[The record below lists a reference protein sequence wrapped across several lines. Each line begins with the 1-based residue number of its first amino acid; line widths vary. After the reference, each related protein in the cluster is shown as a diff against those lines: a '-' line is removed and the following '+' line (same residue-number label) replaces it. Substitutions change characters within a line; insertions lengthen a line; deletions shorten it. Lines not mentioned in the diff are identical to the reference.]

1 MRFQELSTEQFATR
15 LTSILNDAATALMIS
30 LGHRLGL
37 FDAMA
42 ELELASSQQIADA
55 TGCHERYVREWLG
68 ALVTAGVVEFLP
80 EAQSYSLP
88 KTHAALLTRSATPNN
103 VAVFAQYIPML
114 GSVEELII
122 EAFRHGR
129 GVPYAAYARFHQVM
143 AEESGQTVVAALEEH
158 ILPLVDG
165 MDTRLKQGIQVL
177 DIGCG
182 SGLALNRLSQRY
194 PNSSFVGYDIS
205 EEGIIRAVKESERN
219 KLTNVRF
226 SCIDASQLKHHE
238 EFDLV
243 TAFDAIHDQAKPL
256 EVLRNIRNAL
266 RPGGTFLMQDIH
278 ASSQL
283 ENNIG
288 HPIGPFIYTISCLH
302 CMSVSLASGGAGLGA
317 AWGKELALQMLEEA
331 GFADIRVETLPHDF
345 QNCYFIMQK

>member
-114 GSVEELII
+114 GSVEELIFVMGAVFPMRPMPDFI
-122 EAFRHGR
+122 RLWRRRADKLLSRRSKSIFCRWSTAWIR
-129 GVPYAAYARFHQVM
+129 G
-143 AEESGQTVVAALEEH
+143 
-158 ILPLVDG
+158 
-165 MDTRLKQGIQVL
+165 
-177 DIGCG
+177 
-182 SGLALNRLSQRY
+182 
-194 PNSSFVGYDIS
+194 
-205 EEGIIRAVKESERN
+205 
-219 KLTNVRF
+219 
-226 SCIDASQLKHHE
+226 
-238 EFDLV
+238 
-243 TAFDAIHDQAKPL
+243 
-256 EVLRNIRNAL
+256 
-266 RPGGTFLMQDIH
+266 
-278 ASSQL
+278 
-283 ENNIG
+283 
-288 HPIGPFIYTISCLH
+288 
-302 CMSVSLASGGAGLGA
+302 
-317 AWGKELALQMLEEA
+317 
-331 GFADIRVETLPHDF
+331 
-345 QNCYFIMQK
+345 